1 MTNLNFSV
9 GTYKEYQLNG
19 KETIRICVTDP
30 GIIDR
35 VKSLPKKIEE
45 IEKKYGDTI
54 TEENLEP
61 LNKVVRQLIDET
73 INCPGASDKAF
84 GAINCLGI
92 SDGNPVYVNFL
103 SVLLDQ
109 LSKDIA
115 AVSNAERIKLN
126 ENIELNNERIQS
138 YITQSKPQLAQPSSA
153 VQAINVAALSQEERE
168 RLLNEL
174 MRTEQ

>member
-1 MTNLNFSV
+1 MTNLVFST

-61 LNKVVRQLIDET
+61 LDKVIRQLIDET

-92 SDGNPVYVNFL
+92 SGGKPVYVNFL

-109 LSKDIA
+109 LSTDIA
-115 AVSNAERIKLN
+115 AVSNAERIKLD
-126 ENIELNNERIQS
+126 ENIELNNERTQR
-138 YITQSKPQLAQPSSA
+138 YITQSKPTAQPSDTVNALNLA
-153 VQAINVAALSQEERE
+153 VMSKEERYKM
-168 RLLNEL
+168 LDKILGVD
-174 MRTEQ
+174 QQ